1 MTTCVPL
8 RYREVAFTAVDV
20 PLRADTL
27 AGFLVGR
34 EAYRRTRFI
43 VAHGESGMA
52 LVRVRKQSEEPL
64 FSPIMGADLLAG
76 PEETEFV
83 TAPDIDVGVPSQ
95 LAHAAAQASP
105 GTKCVVVQGLYEHV
119 NFILNPDA
127 VPVRVVDVAP
137 PYPAKLV
144 DQAERVANMAEELP
158 PVSIVP
164 GVIDLTDL
172 ARQHPA
178 DHYLFPCRGS
188 GAAPSG
194 ADVSYLDEHPRE
206 ADWVLVGCE
215 RSREIHEHFY
225 GRDAPVVE
233 MCPRELLAAQG
244 EAREPVLTKCC
255 RLEEEI
261 EQAGLMVV
269 VPWGAT
275 LGHVRQGL
283 EQLVATVGPSW
294 VRE

>member
-1 MTTCVPL
+1 
-8 RYREVAFTAVDV
+8 
-20 PLRADTL
+20 
-27 AGFLVGR
+27 
-34 EAYRRTRFI
+34 
-43 VAHGESGMA
+43 MA
-52 LVRVRKQSEEPL
+52 LARVRKQSDEPL
-64 FSPIMGADLLAG
+64 FSPIVAAELLAG

-83 TAPDIDVGVPSQ
+83 TAPGIDVGVPSQ
-95 LAHAAAQASP
+95 LARAAAHTRP
-105 GTKCVVVQGLYEHV
+105 GTKCIVVQGLYEHV
-119 NFILNPDA
+119 SFILNPDPM
-127 VPVRVVDVAP
+127 PVRVVDVAP

-144 DQAERVANMAEELP
+144 DQAERVANMAEDLP

-164 GVIDLTDL
+164 GVIDLTGL
-172 ARQHPA
+172 AQQHPA
-178 DHYLFPCRGS
+178 SHYLFPCRGS

-194 ADVSYLDEHPRE
+194 ADVSYLDEHPPE
-206 ADWVLVGCE
+206 AGWVLVGCE
-215 RSREIHEHFY
+215 RSREIHRHFY
-225 GRDAPVVE
+225 GRNAPAVE

-255 RLEEEI
+255 RLEEDI
-261 EQAGLMVV
+261 DQAGLMVV

>member
-137 PYPAKLV
+137 PYPAKLM
-144 DQAERVANMAEELP
+144 DQAERVASMAEELP
-158 PVSIVP
+158 PVSIQP
-164 GVIDLTDL
+164 GVLDLTVL

-178 DHYLFPCRGS
+178 GHYLFPCRGS

-215 RSREIHEHFY
+215 RSREIYRHFY

-244 EAREPVLTKCC
+244 EAQEPVLTKCC

>member
-20 PLRADTL
+20 PLREDAL

-34 EAYRRTRFI
+34 EAYRRTRLI
-43 VAHGESGMA
+43 VARGESGMA

-64 FSPIMGADLLAG
+64 SSPIVAAELLAG
-76 PEETEFV
+76 PAETEFV
-83 TAPDIDVGVPSQ
+83 AAPGIDVGVPSQ
-95 LAHAAAQASP
+95 LARAAAQARP

-119 NFILNPDA
+119 SFILNPDA

-158 PVSIVP
+158 PVSILP
-164 GVIDLTDL
+164 DVIDLTEL
-172 ARQHPA
+172 ARRHPA
-178 DHYLFPCRGS
+178 GHYLFPCRGS

-215 RSREIHEHFY
+215 RSREIHRHFY
-225 GRDAPVVE
+225 GRDASVVE

-269 VPWGAT
+269 VPWGAR
-275 LGHVRQGL
+275 LGHVQRGL